1 MLSLNIVRLGGT
13 LRLLHFS
20 RYKKPLVRIM
30 CLHIIHKHKVPFKY
44 MRKFLWVLYWVL
56 DWLGPQPQVFPQF
69 WVAFFSAAANVLVS
83 DHILQQELLE
93 LPGQL
98 VQWILQISTL
108 NLYEYLSQTWIT
120 IQENSV
126 VHTTDYRDRN
136 MCMISYSKSP
146 TASTL

>member
-1 MLSLNIVRLGGT
+1 
-13 LRLLHFS
+13 
-20 RYKKPLVRIM
+20 
-30 CLHIIHKHKVPFKY
+30 
-44 MRKFLWVLYWVL
+44 
-56 DWLGPQPQVFPQF
+56 
-69 WVAFFSAAANVLVS
+69 
-83 DHILQQELLE
+83 LLE

-98 VQWILQISTL
+98 VQWILQISAL